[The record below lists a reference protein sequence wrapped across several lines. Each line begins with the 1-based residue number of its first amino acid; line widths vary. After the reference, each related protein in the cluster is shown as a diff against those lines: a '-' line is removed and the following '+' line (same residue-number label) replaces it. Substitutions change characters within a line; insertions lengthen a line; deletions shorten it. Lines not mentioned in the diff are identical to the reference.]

1 MLQTRDRLG
10 RMIPFVRKK
19 EKLAF
24 YKLLTFLP
32 FFFSFFCSQWSNETD
47 VTVHGNRSGYVEAEV
62 KSNYDISM

>member
-32 FFFSFFCSQWSNETD
+32 FFFSFFVLNGRMKQMLPFMEIGLATWK
-47 VTVHGNRSGYVEAEV
+47 RR
-62 KSNYDISM
+62 